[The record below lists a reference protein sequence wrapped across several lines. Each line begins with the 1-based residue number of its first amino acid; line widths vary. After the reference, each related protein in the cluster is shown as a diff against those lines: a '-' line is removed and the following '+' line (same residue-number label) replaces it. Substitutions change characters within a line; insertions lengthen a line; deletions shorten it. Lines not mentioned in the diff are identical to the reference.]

1 MQRASLPAPGCME
14 RGYCMEKN
22 KGVTLIELIVVIGIM
37 GVVAGLIGLS
47 LVVVSRQRV
56 SSAASDIKGQFQT
69 AQTIALS
76 KDDCY
81 VKIEKNSSDEVVFT
95 TYSSL
100 EKKLDTCAIDK
111 RIEVKIYAGSNEVN
125 LSSGP
130 VIMKYERQTGG
141 FEYPTQNGSTLGKIT
156 RIVFGTGK
164 REIVLRLNKATGKV
178 TYD

>member
-1 MQRASLPAPGCME
+1 
-14 RGYCMEKN
+14 MEKN
-22 KGVTLIELIVVIGIM
+22 RGVTLIELIVVIGIM
-37 GVVAGLIGLS
+37 GVVIGLVGLS
-47 LVVVSRQRV
+47 IVVVSRQRV

-81 VKIEKNSSDEVVFT
+81 VKIEKNSDNEIVFT

-100 EKKLDTCAIDK
+100 EKKLDTCVIDK
-111 RIEVKIYAGSNEVN
+111 RIEVRVYSGNAASPVD

-130 VIMKYERQTGG
+130 IIMKYDRQTGG
-141 FEYPTQNGSTLGKIT
+141 FENPTQNGATMEKIS
-156 RIVFGTGK
+156 RIAFGSGE

-178 TYD
+178 TYQ